1 MEKPKKKKEKEM
13 ICEPEMSSGVG
24 YAWGRY

>member
-1 MEKPKKKKEKEM
+1 MEKPRKKEKEM